1 MLEAIKFKHE
11 IENKSPWKNYKKDFK
26 KAFRNRESTTEQ
38 EKWDQKDFKIDSQNF
53 GASKLNREDFFLFKM
68 HQGILKELPEDKDVH
83 LSSLVDIKSYNEFSN
98 PGIIGFDASQR
109 DISKTG
115 TYIQEYDILG
125 DKIITKKKKHNKI
138 SQILGTRVDSGEVK
152 DTPL

>member
-1 MLEAIKFKHE
+1 
-11 IENKSPWKNYKKDFK
+11 
-26 KAFRNRESTTEQ
+26 
-38 EKWDQKDFKIDSQNF
+38 
-53 GASKLNREDFFLFKM
+53 M

-98 PGIIGFDASQR
+98 PGIIGFDASYR

-115 TYIQEYDILG
+115 TYIQEDDILG
-125 DKIITKKKKHNKI
+125 EKIITKKKKHNKI
-138 SQILGTRVDSGEVK
+138 SQILGNRVDSGEVK